1 MDRYSRNMEMLTLE
15 ENISLRSKKIAVIG
29 CGGLGGYIIE
39 MLARL
44 GVGTLAVAD
53 GDVFEESNLNRQLIS
68 DTGVI
73 GKNKALQ
80 AKIRISTIN
89 PDTDVIAYD
98 RNLTSENAREIL
110 SGCDIA
116 MDALDGVESR
126 LVLQQ
131 ACEEAGIPMV
141 HGAISGW
148 YGQVST
154 IFPGERT
161 LSIIYSGFENRNT
174 DNRLGNPSFTPALT
188 ASLQVSEA
196 LKIMI
201 SRGSLLRGRI
211 MFINTYDNSVDI
223 AELSKRQ
230 I

>member
-53 GDVFEESNLNRQLIS
+53 GDVFEESNLNRQLLS

-89 PDTDVIAYD
+89 PDTDV
-98 RNLTSENAREIL
+98 
-110 SGCDIA
+110 
-116 MDALDGVESR
+116 V
-126 LVLQQ
+126 
-131 ACEEAGIPMV
+131 
-141 HGAISGW
+141 
-148 YGQVST
+148 
-154 IFPGERT
+154 
-161 LSIIYSGFENRNT
+161 
-174 DNRLGNPSFTPALT
+174 
-188 ASLQVSEA
+188 ASL
-196 LKIMI
+196 
-201 SRGSLLRGRI
+201 
-211 MFINTYDNSVDI
+211 
-223 AELSKRQ
+223 
-230 I
+230 

>member
-53 GDVFEESNLNRQLIS
+53 GDVFEESNLNRQLLS

-89 PDTDVIAYD
+89 PDTEVIAFD
-98 RNLTSENAREIL
+98 RNLTA
-110 SGCDIA
+110 
-116 MDALDGVESR
+116 
-126 LVLQQ
+126 
-131 ACEEAGIPMV
+131 
-141 HGAISGW
+141 
-148 YGQVST
+148 
-154 IFPGERT
+154 
-161 LSIIYSGFENRNT
+161 
-174 DNRLGNPSFTPALT
+174 
-188 ASLQVSEA
+188 
-196 LKIMI
+196 
-201 SRGSLLRGRI
+201 
-211 MFINTYDNSVDI
+211 
-223 AELSKRQ
+223 
-230 I
+230 